1 MEPGMK
7 TVFSLLLLAAP
18 LAAQAPPGW
27 KVRADDPKADMA
39 KLSFEEMKPGF
50 HVTTGP
56 AVILWNPEN
65 TATGNFTIEAEIFF
79 FREGSRDT
87 EAYGILLGGK
97 DLDGAADY
105 VYFMLRNDGKYL
117 VKHRAGNGDTHV
129 ISDWSAN
136 PAVAVHTGSGGPT
149 VKNVISVAAVTD
161 SVKFSVNGKP
171 VASYPRS
178 HMKPEGIVGVRVNH
192 GLNLHVSKLTVTKS

>member
-1 MEPGMK
+1 MK
-7 TVFSLLLLAAP
+7 TGLLLLLFASP

-27 KVRADDPKADMA
+27 KVRADDPKADLA
-39 KLSFEEMKPGF
+39 KLSFAEMKPGF

-65 TATGNFTIEAEIFF
+65 TATGNFTIESEIFF

-87 EAYGILLGGK
+87 EAYGICLGGK

-117 VKHRAGNGDTHV
+117 VKHRAGNGDTHL
-129 ISDWSAN
+129 ISDWAAS
-136 PAVAVHTGSGGPT
+136 PAVAVHNGTGGPT
-149 VKNVISVAAVTD
+149 VKNVISVAAVAD
-161 SVKFSVNGKP
+161 SVKFSVNGTQ
-171 VASYPRS
+171 VASYSRT
-178 HMKPEGIVGVRVNH
+178 HMKPEGIAGVRVNH
-192 GLNLHVSKLTVTKS
+192 GLNLHVSKLAITKS

>member
-1 MEPGMK
+1 MHK
-7 TVFSLLLLAAP
+7 VLYLVLLAAP

-27 KVRADDPKADMA
+27 KVRADDAKADMA
-39 KLSFEEMKPGF
+39 KLEFAEMKPGF

-65 TATGNFTIEAEIFF
+65 TATGNFTIDSEIFF

-87 EAYGILLGGK
+87 EAYGILLGGR
-97 DLDGAADY
+97 DLEGAADY

-117 VKHRAGNGDTHV
+117 VKHRAGNGDTHL
-129 ISDWSAN
+129 ISDWSAH
-136 PAVAVHTGSGGPT
+136 PAVKVHDGTGGPT

-161 SVKFSVNGKP
+161 SVRFSVNGQH
-171 VASYPRS
+171 VVSYPRS
-178 HMKPEGIVGVRVNH
+178 HMKPEGIVGIRVNH
-192 GLNLHVSKLTVTKS
+192 GLNLHFSKLAVKQGA

>member
-1 MEPGMK
+1 MK
-7 TVFSLLLLAAP
+7 TIFALTLVASTLS
-18 LAAQAPPGW
+18 AQAPPGW
-27 KVRADDPKADMA
+27 KVRADDPKADLA
-39 KLSFEEMKPGF
+39 KLSFAEMKPGF

-65 TATGNFTIEAEIFF
+65 TATGNFTIDSEIFF

-97 DLDGAADY
+97 ALEASADY
-105 VYFMLRNDGKYL
+105 VYFMLRNDGKFL
-117 VKHRAGNGDTHV
+117 VKHRAGNGDTHL
-129 ISDWSAN
+129 ITDWTAH
-136 PAVAVHTGSGGPT
+136 PAVAVHHGGAEAT

-161 SVKFSVNGKP
+161 SVKFGVNGTQ
-171 VASYPRS
+171 VASYSRT

-192 GLNLHVSKLTVTKS
+192 GLNLHVSKIAITKN

>member
-1 MEPGMK
+1 MK
-7 TVFSLLLLAAP
+7 AILALILLTST

-27 KVRADDPKADMA
+27 KVRADDPKADIT

-65 TATGNFTIEAEIFF
+65 TATGNFTIDSEIFF

-87 EAYGILLGGK
+87 EAYGVILGGK
-97 DLDGAADY
+97 DLEGAADY

-117 VKHRAGNGDTHV
+117 VKHRAGNGDTHL
-129 ISDWSAN
+129 ISDWTAN
-136 PAVAVHTGSGGPT
+136 PAVAVHSGTGGPT

-161 SVKFSVNGKP
+161 SVRFSVNGKH

-192 GLNLHVSKLTVTKS
+192 GLNLHFSKLAITKN

>member
-1 MEPGMK
+1 MLK
-7 TVFSLLLLAAP
+7 ISIAALTLITN

-27 KVRADDPKADMA
+27 KVRPDDPKADLT
-39 KLSFEEMKPGF
+39 KLAFTEMKPGF

-56 AVILWNPEN
+56 AAILWNPAN
-65 TATGNFTIEAEIFF
+65 TATGNYTIECEIFF

-129 ISDWSAN
+129 ITDWTAH
-136 PAVAVHTGSGGPT
+136 PAVGVHSGSGTT
-149 VKNVISVAAVTD
+149 VKNVISVAAAAD
-161 SVKFSVNGKP
+161 SVRFSVNGQH
-171 VASYPRS
+171 VASYPRD
-178 HMKPEGIVGVRVNH
+178 HMKADGIVGVRVNH
-192 GLNLHVSKLTVTKS
+192 GLNLHFSKLDVKPS

>member
-1 MEPGMK
+1 MK
-7 TVFSLLLLAAP
+7 TALLLLLLAFP
-18 LAAQAPPGW
+18 LAAQSPPGW
-27 KVRADDPKADMA
+27 KVRADDAKADLA

-65 TATGNFTIEAEIFF
+65 TATGNFSIESEFFF

-97 DLDGAADY
+97 ELEGDADY
-105 VYFMLRNDGKYL
+105 LYFMLRNDGKFL
-117 VKHRAGNGDTHV
+117 VKHRAGNGDTHL
-129 ISDWSAN
+129 ITDWSAS
-136 PAVAVHTGSGGPT
+136 PAVAVHSGTGAPT
-149 VKNVISVAAVTD
+149 VKNVLSVAAETD
-161 SVKFSVNGKP
+161 SVKFSVNGQQ
-171 VASYPRS
+171 VASYSRT

-192 GLNLHVSKLTVTKS
+192 GLNLHVSKLSITKN

>member
-1 MEPGMK
+1 MMK
-7 TVFSLLLLAAP
+7 IIATVLLLTTN

-27 KVRADDPKADMA
+27 KVRADDPKADMT
-39 KLSFEEMKPGF
+39 KLAFSEMKPGF

-65 TATGNFTIEAEIFF
+65 TATGNFTIESEIFF

-97 DLDGAADY
+97 DLEGEADY

-117 VKHRAGNGDTHV
+117 VKHRAGNGDTHLITDWTEHSAVV
-129 ISDWSAN
+129 I
-136 PAVAVHTGSGGPT
+136 HHGSEGT
-149 VKNVISVAAVTD
+149 IKNVISVAAGAD
-161 SVKFSVNGKP
+161 SVRFSVNGQL
-171 VASYPRS
+171 VSSYPRS
-178 HMKPEGIVGVRVNH
+178 HMKADGIVGLRVNH
-192 GLNLHVSKLTVTKS
+192 GLNLHISKLAIGK

>member
-1 MEPGMK
+1 MK
-7 TVFSLLLLAAP
+7 TVLSLLLLASP
-18 LAAQAPPGW
+18 LVAQAPPGW
-27 KVRADDPKADMA
+27 KARADDPKADLA

-65 TATGNFTIEAEIFF
+65 TATGIFTIDAEIFF

-117 VKHRAGNGDTHV
+117 VKHRAGNGDTHL
-129 ISDWSAN
+129 IADWSAN
-136 PAVAVHTGSGGPT
+136 PAIAVHAGSGGPT

-161 SVKFSVNGKP
+161 SVKFSVNGTQ

-192 GLNLHVSKLTVTKS
+192 GLNLHVSKLTVTKD